1 MASSHDTHFDAL
13 PQALQ
18 LHALDQQLP
27 YIATKAARY
36 LEVGPD
42 EYRNT
47 DAFGQPATREADELA
62 AIQRGCEQLI
72 ECKGLHAESPLVDI
86 GVGGFYALM
95 GLFHFKMKD
104 RTTAHGHVHDGQKGA
119 LDTIA
124 FEHAVSG
131 MTATLI
137 NFCPSRP

>member
-1 MASSHDTHFDAL
+1 MTSSFDSHFEAL
-13 PQALQ
+13 TEELQ
-18 LHALDQQLP
+18 RHALDQQLP
-27 YIATKAARY
+27 YLVTKAARY
-36 LEVGPD
+36 LEVGPE

-47 DAFGQPATREADELA
+47 DAFGQPTTTNAAELA

-72 ECKGLHAESPLVDI
+72 ECKGLQAEAPLKDL

-95 GLFHFKMKD
+95 ALFHFKMKG
-104 RTTAHGHVHDGQKGA
+104 RTTDHGHRHDGQYGA
-119 LDTIA
+119 LDTIT

-137 NFCPSRP
+137 NFCPS

>member
-1 MASSHDTHFDAL
+1 MSAFDAHFDAL
-13 PQALQ
+13 PEVLQ

-36 LEVGPD
+36 LEVGPN

-47 DAFGQPATREADELA
+47 DAFGQPTITEADELA

-72 ECKGLHAESPLVDI
+72 ECKGLHAESPLVDV

-95 GLFHFKMKD
+95 ALFHFKMKD
-104 RTTAHGHVHDGQKGA
+104 RTTAHGHVHDGVKGA
-119 LDTIA
+119 LDTIT

>member
-1 MASSHDTHFDAL
+1 MSSFDEYFDQL
-13 PQALQ
+13 PETLQ

-36 LEVGPD
+36 LEVGPE
-42 EYRNT
+42 EYRNS
-47 DAFGQPATREADELA
+47 DAFGQPATTDVNELA

-72 ECKGLHAESPLVDI
+72 ECKGLHAEAPLTDL
-86 GVGGFYALM
+86 GVGGFYALLA
-95 GLFHFKMKD
+95 LFHFKMKD

-119 LDTIA
+119 LDTVT

-131 MTATLI
+131 MTATFL
-137 NFCPSRP
+137 NFCPSKS